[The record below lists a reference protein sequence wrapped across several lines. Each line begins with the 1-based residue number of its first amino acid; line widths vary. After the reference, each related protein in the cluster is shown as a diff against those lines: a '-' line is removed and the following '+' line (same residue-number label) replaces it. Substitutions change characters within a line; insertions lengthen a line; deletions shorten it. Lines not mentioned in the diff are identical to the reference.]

1 MSLSAPKN
9 IKTNSNTT
17 RIRRINKK
25 NEKLLAIDE
34 CKRLYQKYYA
44 YPSSSL
50 LKQLNNNYLKLFL
63 DRLAFNDISIISQLL
78 TKYFFFQQIEIYPSD
93 PDKIEPSPKRKI
105 YRPPVLTPEEK
116 SKIEKEKKL
125 KEHSTKNMINKLII
139 SLSKNITLSNS
150 IILFALNNIEF
161 TQKSCEYLSKA
172 ISNNK
177 SLKSISITNSN
188 ILLNSYEL
196 LLESLLSHKQ
206 ISYLDLSNNNFGDK
220 YGKMISRMIV
230 TQAQRRDQV
239 VWFYGLR
246 NEIPLNNDYKKGL
259 ILINLNGNN
268 LGKDSA
274 ECISSALYAD
284 QYIRAIYLNNNDF
297 DNDSCKK
304 FIYMMRQN
312 LTLLTIDLRGNPGYD
327 NSIHSRLVMKMSKNI
342 RYLYQQFKK
351 GEYTEEEFESFKL
364 FIDVTFFDVDIPQN
378 VVEFYNN
385 NLPEITEE
393 DHDNNQ
399 DNEKHENRVIK
410 TDVVKSQNEI
420 KIKIG
425 DEEINDNDNYM
436 DKKYNNTTSNVKN
449 IKKNGSV
456 NIFEENKKLHDENI
470 LLKQQIIELKAL
482 NLQKHLNNG
491 KNINNNNI
499 NYNNTS
505 NNNNNESQES
515 KSDIEKD
522 YHKIES
528 LINELNELMNKIEK
542 KKSKKKLI
550 NQNDNKDTDI
560 KQNEKNNNY
569 IKKYD
574 TGTNTNQETRDIG
587 QDTRDKI
594 KGEKEYEIDNIHTN
608 NNNNN
613 NIDLIYNK
621 NGSDY
626 SNNNSSNNIITKYE
640 SEKKTDKIIENKN
653 NGHTEENENENEKD
667 KESSNSHFVD
677 ENGNVYNFD
686 DLTEEEKMIILQ
698 QQLILQKLQ
707 QEAEARG
714 EEFDPKEYIEFLE
727 KQAREEEEEEED
739 EELKKKNSSNK
750 LNKSF

>member
-1 MSLSAPKN
+1 MSLSAPKFN
-9 IKTNSNTT
+9 MTESNTT
-17 RIRRINKK
+17 RTKRRNKK

-34 CKRLYQKYYA
+34 CNKLYQKYYA

-50 LKQLNNNYLKLFL
+50 LKQLKENCLKLFL
-63 DRLAFNDISIISQLL
+63 DHLSFNDITIISQLIR
-78 TKYFFFQQIEIYPSD
+78 KYFFFQQIEIYSSD
-93 PDKIEPSPKRKI
+93 PDKPEPSPKRKI
-105 YRPPVLTPEEK
+105 YRPPILTPEEK
-116 SKIEKEKKL
+116 SKLEKEKKL
-125 KEHSTKNMINKLII
+125 KEQSIKNMINKLII
-139 SLSKNITLSNS
+139 SLSKNIAISNLIVLFSLS
-150 IILFALNNIEF
+150 NIEF
-161 TQKSCEYLSKA
+161 THKFCEILSKA

-177 SLKSISITNSN
+177 TLKNISITHSK
-188 ILLNSYEL
+188 ILLDSYEL

-220 YGKMISRMIV
+220 YGKMISRLIV

-246 NEIPLNNDYKKGL
+246 NEIPLTNDYKKGL

-268 LGKDSA
+268 LGGDSA

-284 QYIRAIYLNNNDF
+284 QYIRAVYLNNNDF
-297 DNDSCKK
+297 DNCACKK

-327 NSIHSRLVMKMSKNI
+327 NLIHTRLVMKMSKNI

-351 GEYTEEEFESFKL
+351 GEYTKEEFESFKL

-393 DHDNNQ
+393 DDNKE
-399 DNEKHENRVIK
+399 DNETNENNVIK
-410 TDVVKSQNEI
+410 TDITKNKNEI

-425 DEEINDNDNYM
+425 DESI
-436 DKKYNNTTSNVKN
+436 NNTDNNYNKAITTNN
-449 IKKNGSV
+449 INTNGSLS
-456 NIFEENKKLHDENI
+456 IFEENKKLHDENTR
-470 LLKQQIIELKAL
+470 LKQQIIELKAI
-482 NLQKHLNNG
+482 NLQKHLNGG
-491 KNINNNNI
+491 KKNTNNA
-499 NYNNTS
+499 

-528 LINELNELMNKIEK
+528 LINELNELMSKIEK
-542 KKSKKKLI
+542 KKSKQK
-550 NQNDNKDTDI
+550 NDNKNEKDKDNNYDNNI
-560 KQNEKNNNY
+560 NNIINLQQNEKNEA
-569 IKKYD
+569 KKSD
-574 TGTNTNQETRDIG
+574 TGTNTNQETRDVG
-587 QDTRDKI
+587 QDAPERI
-594 KGEKEYEIDNIHTN
+594 RGEKDYEIHNIN
-608 NNNNN
+608 NTDKNKLN
-613 NIDLIYNK
+613 LINNK
-621 NGSDY
+621 NGTDNSK
-626 SNNNSSNNIITKYE
+626 NNSNNIIKNE
-640 SEKKTDKIIENKN
+640 KEKKNMEDKD
-653 NGHTEENENENEKD
+653 NGHTEENEKD
-667 KESSNSHFVD
+667 KESSDSHFVD

-686 DLTEEEKMIILQ
+686 DLTEEDKMIILQ

-714 EEFDPKEYIEFLE
+714 EQFDPKEYIEFLE
-727 KQAREEEEEEED
+727 RQAREEEEEDE
-739 EELKKKNSSNK
+739 EELKKKESSNK

>member
-1 MSLSAPKN
+1 MNKIKNKKMSLSAPKN
-9 IKTNSNTT
+9 IMAESNTT
-17 RIRRINKK
+17 RIKRRNKK

-34 CKRLYQKYYA
+34 CKKLYQKYYA

-50 LKQLNNNYLKLFL
+50 LKQLNQDCLKLFL
-63 DRLAFNDISIISQLL
+63 DNLSFNDITIISQLIR
-78 TKYFFFQQIEIYPSD
+78 KYFFFQQIEICSSD
-93 PDKIEPSPKRKI
+93 PDKPEPSPKRKI
-105 YRPPVLTPEEK
+105 YRPPIITPEEK

-125 KEHSTKNMINKLII
+125 KEQRIKNMINKLII
-139 SLSKNITLSNS
+139 SLSTNISISNL
-150 IILFALNNIEF
+150 IVLFSLTNIEF
-161 TQKSCEYLSKA
+161 THKYCEILSKA

-177 SLKSISITNSN
+177 TLKSISITHSK
-188 ILLNSYEL
+188 ILLDSYEL

-220 YGKMISRMIV
+220 YGKMISRLIV
-230 TQAQRRDQV
+230 TQGQRRDQV

-246 NEIPLNNDYKKGL
+246 NEIPLTNDYKKGL

-268 LGKDSA
+268 LGGDSA

-284 QYIRAIYLNNNDF
+284 QYIRAVYLNNNDF
-297 DNDSCKK
+297 DNCSCKK

-327 NSIHSRLVMKMSKNI
+327 NSIHPRLVMKMSKNI

-351 GEYTEEEFESFKL
+351 GEYTKEEFENFKL

-393 DHDNNQ
+393 DDNKEDNEINDNN
-399 DNEKHENRVIK
+399 VIK
-410 TDVVKSQNEI
+410 TDITKNKNEI

-425 DEEINDNDNYM
+425 DESI
-436 DKKYNNTTSNVKN
+436 NNTDNNYNKAITTNN
-449 IKKNGSV
+449 IKANGSLS
-456 NIFEENKKLHDENI
+456 IFEENKKLYDENI
-470 LLKQQIIELKAL
+470 RLKQQIIELKAI
-482 NLQKHLNNG
+482 NLQKHLNGG
-491 KNINNNNI
+491 KKNV
-499 NYNNTS
+499 NNT

-528 LINELNELMNKIEK
+528 LINELNELMSKIEK
-542 KKSKKKLI
+542 KKSKQK
-550 NQNDNKDTDI
+550 NDNK
-560 KQNEKNNNY
+560 NEKEIDNNY
-569 IKKYD
+569 DININNINNINIQQNGKNEVKKSD
-574 TGTNTNQETRDIG
+574 TGTNTNQETRDLG
-587 QDTRDKI
+587 QDAPDRI
-594 KGEKEYEIDNIHTN
+594 RGEKDNKIDNINNTNNNKIDLINNKNGFDNTN
-608 NNNNN
+608 NNNN
-613 NIDLIYNK
+613 IIK
-621 NGSDY
+621 NE
-626 SNNNSSNNIITKYE
+626 N
-640 SEKKTDKIIENKN
+640 EKKNMEGKD
-653 NGHTEENENENEKD
+653 NGHTEENEKD
-667 KESSNSHFVD
+667 KESSDSHFVD

-686 DLTEEEKMIILQ
+686 DLTEEDKMIILQ

-727 KQAREEEEEEED
+727 RQAREEEEEDDE
-739 EELKKKNSSNK
+739 EELKKKDSSNK